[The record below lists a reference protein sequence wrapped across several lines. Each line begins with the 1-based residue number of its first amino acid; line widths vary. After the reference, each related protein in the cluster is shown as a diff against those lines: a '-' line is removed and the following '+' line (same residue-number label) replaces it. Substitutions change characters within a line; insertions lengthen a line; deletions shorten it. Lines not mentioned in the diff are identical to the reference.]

1 MYPHFKPSSG
11 HHFAYL
17 FCVYWSNF
25 THVSLHVRPH
35 FIKKIY
41 IPIYAISLCIV
52 GHLRLEQNTLH
63 NLNKNSRLIFSISR
77 NYVASASY
85 YLLGISH
92 SSLLSHRTTQ
102 LYAFVHIL
110 MRVVISMPMK
120 LSETMSK
127 IIFTFF
133 FSFSSEIHKWLP
145 WKSDWHLIKC
155 LLNLV
160 MAIWHSIFSSVL
172 LLNETRK
179 KMKQWQKVSDPCRAF
194 EITEKNYRILLDLA
208 LIIIFDGHFYE
219 VRFVFVWKKERM
231 ILRAVISFYKSI

>member
-1 MYPHFKPSSG
+1 MCGRTSS
-11 HHFAYL
+11 
-17 FCVYWSNF
+17 
-25 THVSLHVRPH
+25 
-35 FIKKIY
+35 KIY
-41 IPIYAISLCIV
+41 IYIYAISLCIV

-85 YLLGISH
+85 YTLGISH
-92 SSLLSHRTTQ
+92 STPLSHRTTQ

-127 IIFTFF
+127 FIFTFF
-133 FSFSSEIHKWLP
+133 FLSFSSEIHKWLP

-160 MAIWHSIFSSVL
+160 MAIWRSVFFSVF
-172 LLNETRK
+172 LLNGTRKKQEHRK
-179 KMKQWQKVSDPCRAF
+179 KMKQWRKSQWPVADF
-194 EITEKNYRILLDLA
+194 WNN
-208 LIIIFDGHFYE
+208 
-219 VRFVFVWKKERM
+219 WKKLSRFTWPRTDNHFRWTF
-231 ILRAVISFYKSI
+231 LRS